1 MPDYLN
7 FDLDRS
13 TAESWAEFQERLA
26 EVVSMIDDT
35 ASFTLGCVAVDDEA
49 VPFVR
54 FTSVDRDTLLVE
66 AASNAGVGEKYQ
78 LGPAELSRL
87 AELGWHDPVSE
98 PERPGDAVTASFWVR
113 RPQEESEELAG
124 LAVSTLREVYGVEH
138 PVFLAPDQLAE
149 ILTPVPEP
157 LALTE
162 YDAEDVLAV
171 IPAGVDHL
179 RELVELELTDMF
191 GHTPLHDAEGDIA
204 IRVGS
209 TMLFLRLA
217 PDAREVLVF
226 ASLVHDV
233 AGRSRAVE
241 VLNDLNADA
250 RSVKFQLI
258 RDRVFV
264 TCSVMAHPFVPAH
277 LHQAVTMLS
286 EVADGID
293 DELASKLQGR
303 TTFGPDGHSGA

>member
-1 MPDYLN
+1 MPDYRD

-13 TAESWAEFQERLA
+13 TAESWLEFEQRLA
-26 EVVSMIDDT
+26 EVVSMIDDS
-35 ASFTLGCVAVDDEA
+35 ADFTLGCVAVDEEP

-54 FTSVDRDTLLVE
+54 FHSRDRDTLLAE
-66 AASNAGVGEKYQ
+66 AASNAVVGEKYQ
-78 LGPAELSRL
+78 LGPAELTRL
-87 AELGWHDPVSE
+87 SELGWQDPTSEPEQPGDPVSE
-98 PERPGDAVTASFWVR
+98 NFWVLR
-113 RPQEESEELAG
+113 AQEQSEALAG
-124 LAVSTLREVYGVEH
+124 LAVSTLRDVYGVQH

-149 ILTPVPEP
+149 ILTPAPEP
-157 LALTE
+157 VVLTE
-162 YDAEDVLAV
+162 YDAEDVAAV
-171 IPAGVDHL
+171 VPAGVEHL
-179 RELVELELTDMF
+179 RDLVEVELTEMF

-209 TMLFLRLA
+209 TMLFLRLSS
-217 PDAREVLVF
+217 DAREVLVF

-233 AGRSRAVE
+233 EGRSRAVE

-250 RSVKFQLI
+250 RMVKFQLI

-277 LHQAVTMLS
+277 LHQAVTMMA

-293 DELASKLQGR
+293 DELAGKLRGR
-303 TTFGPDGHSGA
+303 TTFGPDAG